1 MISLAE
7 TSDSGFCTTVTRAE
21 QAEAR
26 FYGASE
32 QKNANSDLNIAF
44 VITPKFNVI
53 TFERLTCPF
62 GCVFLWFHTAICVGC
77 APDGSDFRLTS
88 PQMTPD
94 V

>member
-44 VITPKFNVI
+44 VITPKFNVSDS
-53 TFERLTCPF
+53 LVLLA
-62 GCVFLWFHTAICVGC
+62 VFLC
-77 APDGSDFRLTS
+77 GST
-88 PQMTPD
+88 PQFALD
-94 V
+94 VRRMVQTYG